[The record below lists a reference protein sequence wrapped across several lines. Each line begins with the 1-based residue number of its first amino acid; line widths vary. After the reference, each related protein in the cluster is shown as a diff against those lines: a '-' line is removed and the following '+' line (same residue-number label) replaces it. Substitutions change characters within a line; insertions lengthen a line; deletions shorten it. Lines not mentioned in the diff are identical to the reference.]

1 MQTEKYCGICG
12 QKLNIEFEYRK
23 TAKTTCPRCES
34 ESEWKFYKNGNFTE
48 LIHVN
53 LEDCGQIRSWLK
65 SKIDPKENGDWVW
78 DERVREEKRRKEMV
92 DYCNDND

>member
-34 ESEWKFYKNGNFTE
+34 DKNGNFTE
-48 LIHVN
+48 LIHVSDKG
-53 LEDCGQIRSWLK
+53 LEIQAQM
-65 SKIDPKENGDWVW
+65 E
-78 DERVREEKRRKEMV
+78 REENAV
-92 DYCNDND
+92 

>member
-34 ESEWKFYKNGNFTE
+34 ESEWH
-48 LIHVN
+48 LIP
-53 LEDCGQIRSWLK
+53 K
-65 SKIDPKENGDWVW
+65 SIKSFPSGKPTSRNNH
-78 DERVREEKRRKEMV
+78 
-92 DYCNDND
+92 C

>member
-48 LIHVN
+48 LIHVSDN
-53 LEDCGQIRSWLK
+53 GLEIQAQM
-65 SKIDPKENGDWVW
+65 E
-78 DERVREEKRRKEMV
+78 REENAV
-92 DYCNDND
+92 